1 MAMTNAQILEGVGLM
16 FAWVFMLLAVPGLFW
31 LMEEKGW

>member
-1 MAMTNAQILEGVGLM
+1 MAMTNAQILEGVGIM
-16 FAWVFMLLAVPGLFW
+16 FGLVFVFLAVPGLFW